1 MVRYSGT
8 TAATAPARAR
18 VLQWQQLQHRIV
30 QAATDIVAEHGW
42 QGAQMA
48 LIAARAGVA
57 TGSMYRHF
65 TSKADLFAQVL
76 AVVSQ
81 REVDVVDDIGRGA
94 GSAPARLREAV
105 TTFMKRALKRRR
117 LAYALIA
124 EPCEPEIDRARLVYR
139 AALARALERLI
150 AAGVAA
156 GEFRTAQPS
165 TAASC
170 VAGAMMEAL
179 VGPLAP
185 DVRADSR
192 TAGTLVRTT
201 ADLCVTMLTGA
212 R

>member
-1 MVRYSGT
+1 MVHARR
-8 TAATAPARAR
+8 ATVSSPARAR
-18 VLQWQQLQHRIV
+18 VLRWEDLQQRIV
-30 QAATDIVAEHGW
+30 GAATDTVAEHGW

-81 REVDVVDDIGRGA
+81 REVDVVDAIGRGTRPA
-94 GSAPARLREAV
+94 AARLREAV
-105 TTFMKRALKRRR
+105 TAFMKRALARRR

-150 AAGVAA
+150 ADGVRR
-156 GEFRTAQPS
+156 GEFRTAQAA

-185 DVRADSR
+185 DVPADSR
-192 TAGTLVRTT
+192 AAGALVRTT
-201 ADLCVTMLTGA
+201 ADLCVTMLAGA

>member
-1 MVRYSGT
+1 MVHTPRST
-8 TAATAPARAR
+8 TAAPAQVR
-18 VLQWQQLQHRIV
+18 VLQWEHLQHRIV

-48 LIAARAGVA
+48 LIAAKAGVA
-57 TGSMYRHF
+57 TGSIYRHF

-76 AVVSQ
+76 AAVSQ
-81 REVDVVDDIGRGA
+81 REVDVVDDIGRRA
-94 GSAPARLREAV
+94 GPAPARLREAV

-150 AAGVAA
+150 ADGVAG
-156 GEFRTAQPS
+156 GEFRAAQAS

-192 TAGTLVRTT
+192 TAATLVRTT
-201 ADLCVTMLTGA
+201 ADLCVTMLAGA

>member
-1 MVRYSGT
+1 MVQTVRPGPASP
-8 TAATAPARAR
+8 ALARAR
-18 VLQWQQLQHRIV
+18 QWEQLQHRIV

-48 LIAARAGVA
+48 LIAAKAGVA

-76 AVVSQ
+76 AAVSQ

-94 GSAPARLREAV
+94 TPAGDRLRTAV

-150 AAGVAA
+150 ADGVRR
-156 GEFRTAQPS
+156 GEFRTAQAS
-165 TAASC
+165 IAASC
-170 VAGAMMEAL
+170 IAGAMMEAL

-192 TAGTLVRTT
+192 TAGMLVRTT
-201 ADLCVTMLTGA
+201 ADLCVAMLAGA

>member
-1 MVRYSGT
+1 MVHAGR
-8 TAATAPARAR
+8 TAVPSPARAR
-18 VLQWQQLQHRIV
+18 AVHWEQLQHRIV
-30 QAATDIVAEHGW
+30 RAATDIVAEHGW

-76 AVVSQ
+76 AMVSQ
-81 REVDVVDDIGRGA
+81 REVEVVDAIGRGTGA
-94 GSAPARLREAV
+94 AAPRLREAV
-105 TTFMKRALKRRR
+105 TTFMKRALQRRR

-150 AAGVAA
+150 ADGVAR
-156 GEFRTAQPS
+156 GEFRAAQAS

-201 ADLCVTMLTGA
+201 ADLCVTMLAGA

>member
-1 MVRYSGT
+1 MVQTLRQG
-8 TAATAPARAR
+8 AASPAQSR
-18 VLQWQQLQHRIV
+18 VLQWEHLQHLIV

-81 REVDVVDDIGRGA
+81 REVDVVDEIGRGT
-94 GSAPARLREAV
+94 GPAPARLREAV
-105 TTFMKRALKRRR
+105 TAFMKRALKRRR

-124 EPCEPEIDRARLVYR
+124 EPCEPGIDRARLVYR
-139 AALARALERLI
+139 AALAQSLERLI
-150 AAGVAA
+150 ADGVRR
-156 GEFRTAQPS
+156 GEFRTAQAS

-185 DVRADSR
+185 DVPADSR
-192 TAGTLVRTT
+192 AAGALVRTT
-201 ADLCVTMLTGA
+201 ADLCVTMLAGA